1 MKRVMIKIN
10 VSVLLLVLASC
21 STNYRMTTCV
31 YKDGR
36 ISRGVYAKADSAFLA
51 GNRSG
56 NPFLFQLG
64 DRWMVENLDS
74 CVKVDF
80 FGEEGELNVK
90 VDIEGGRYVFIL
102 FRQREVDEAFGR
114 TARKTGK
121 TLPLVLYLLYVY
133 M

>member
-36 ISRGVYAKADSAFLA
+36 ISREVYAKADSAFLA

-80 FGEEGELNVK
+80 FGEEG
-90 VDIEGGRYVFIL
+90 IF
-102 FRQREVDEAFGR
+102 
-114 TARKTGK
+114 
-121 TLPLVLYLLYVY
+121 PSS
-133 M
+133 